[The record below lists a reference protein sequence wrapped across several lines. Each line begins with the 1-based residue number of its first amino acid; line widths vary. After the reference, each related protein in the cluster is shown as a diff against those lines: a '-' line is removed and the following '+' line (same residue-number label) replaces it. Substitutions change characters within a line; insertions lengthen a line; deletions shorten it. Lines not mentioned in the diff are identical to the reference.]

1 MERLERYTT
10 ASDFFQ
16 ADKTRTECI
25 ADAKS
30 VQDEL
35 DALQAEQEEY
45 LSVANGQNSQIEELT
60 QSKEQEMGSE
70 FKEIEQQVTEKSKKM
85 VRASRP
91 RWIKCPRS
99 HVYPH
104 LSQHEQPRGGGCGK
118 QTDDGRHAQRCGD
131 RWPAHGMRP
140 ARVRR

>member
-99 HVYPH
+99 HV
-104 LSQHEQPRGGGCGK
+104 S
-118 QTDDGRHAQRCGD
+118 
-131 RWPAHGMRP
+131 PAHRSKTLRRGKIRRRPTTPRLRP
-140 ARVRR
+140 ARICGTALRIRRSSSRR

>member
-85 VRASRP
+85 VRVSRP
-91 RWIKCPRS
+91 RAIKGPPFSLVLRRTGQRNFGVAKQEGDPRR
-99 HVYPH
+99 
-104 LSQHEQPRGGGCGK
+104 QG
-118 QTDDGRHAQRCGD
+118 
-131 RWPAHGMRP
+131 
-140 ARVRR
+140 